1 MTRPIS
7 EVLAMTMQQ
16 ADNILAALAPWAT
29 ASLEQAMER
38 YLHLCG
44 ASVCTAPA
52 AVLEQ
57 DKLKY
62 PHMVLRDLEGDPYL
76 NVADCVNFLSDVT
89 GLTPEKSLAFQMRTF
104 LKLQIEAVT
113 CAKA

>member
-29 ASLEQAMER
+29 ESLEQAMER

-62 PHMVLRDLEGDPYL
+62 PHMVLRDKEGDPYL
-76 NVADCVNFLSDVT
+76 SVDDCVNFLSDVT
-89 GLTPEKSLAFQMRTF
+89 GLTPEKSLAFQMRAF
-104 LKLQIEAVT
+104 LNCKIKAV
-113 CAKA
+113 AAGQA